1 MKSNLIN
8 YLSSAYFVIQPQY
21 GLIKDTI
28 TLIKTLRKPLTN
40 HTIRAVVH
48 PIIQSQQ
55 PTYSGVA
62 FIQNKNRLS
71 TNLQPTRH
79 ITPNLTT

>member
-8 YLSSAYFVIQPQY
+8 YLSSAYFVNQPQY
-21 GLIKDTI
+21 DVIKDTM
-28 TLIKTLRKPLTN
+28 TLIKKLYKLLTN

-55 PTYSGVA
+55 STYSGVI
-62 FIQNKNRLS
+62 FIQKKPSLN
-71 TNLQPTRH
+71 
-79 ITPNLTT
+79 